1 MVGRDPGVTVG
12 ELESWALPALDANRI
27 GEPKAVVVRPVIEES
42 VEIEVSWDG
51 ERLLRDPEGSL
62 RLLVGPNPMGA
73 FAKLSVGGDA
83 LAGGERIG
91 PLNAG
96 LMRFLD
102 EELGAG
108 FGPVEPALDVRGS
121 HG

>member
-1 MVGRDPGVTVG
+1 V
-12 ELESWALPALDANRI
+12 
-27 GEPKAVVVRPVIEES
+27 
-42 VEIEVSWDG
+42 
-51 ERLLRDPEGSL
+51 
-62 RLLVGPNPMGA
+62 
-73 FAKLSVGGDA
+73 
-83 LAGGERIG
+83 LAAGERIG